1 MGKQGMRELV
11 GRAMI
16 DPDFLDALVHSPD
29 SALADYELD
38 DNERAAVRQALRQ
51 LESTPAKRR
60 AGAFQSAMVRR
71 LAT

>member
-1 MGKQGMRELV
+1 MQKAGMRELV

-16 DPDFLDALVHSPD
+16 DPQFLDALVRSPE

-38 DNERAAVRQALRQ
+38 DNEHAAVMQALNH
-51 LESTPAKRR
+51 LASTPSKRR
-60 AGAFQSAMVRR
+60 AGAFQSAIVRR